1 MRTTLASVCLFV
13 LAAAL
18 LAACSGDRADE
29 PPVVA
34 QVVPT
39 LTPVPVPTATET
51 PMPTPTPKTV
61 PTPVPTET
69 PEPTAT
75 WTPMPAATA
84 APTRTPTATAILTPT
99 PTSTPTETP
108 TPSPTPT
115 FTPTATATF
124 APTPTFTPTPAATAT
139 FTPTPVPTQAPT
151 PTPVPTQAPTPTN
164 TPIPTATP
172 TNTPT
177 PTPVVSSPPP
187 TWVFAGDIPDEHKA
201 ALRDE
206 MEQVRTFFAA
216 QYGSEAT
223 GFTVFVGTDYGSSR
237 AAYYDLT
244 GHSISAAYSPNNF
257 WDHGWVTSTGTGGA
271 VVGLMYGGSVSD
283 RRLDSL
289 VSIVAHEY
297 FHVLQGQYVAGF
309 ETLGDDDGEVA
320 WSLSSS
326 AFPAWLVEGAASYA
340 DFRYS
345 TPTRPGRRA
354 FLGQR
359 YTPYEDLAWSRTTNP
374 ILDDPAAALELVEDR
389 DACEEWSFGYPL
401 GFLATRYAVEEVA
414 KEDGSY
420 ADFWRLARE
429 RRNWRHAFHAAF
441 GVSVEDFY
449 EDFGEW
455 FNSQDSPV
463 PIMTKFEVRVRWPK
477 QPPARKG
484 VVGLGLEE
492 DNGTWTGTPINLV
505 LRTSSVSADGGT
517 LRVDYPEGATGR
529 GVLALW
535 WQEDDG
541 CTNHL
546 LGYYKDGGFTSNRD
560 EATWVELTGEQG
572 GTDWTIPVNP
582 SVLPYTGVCYGC
594 NCP

>member
-1 MRTTLASVCLFV
+1 M
-13 LAAAL
+13 
-18 LAACSGDRADE
+18 
-29 PPVVA
+29 
-34 QVVPT
+34 
-39 LTPVPVPTATET
+39 
-51 PMPTPTPKTV
+51 
-61 PTPVPTET
+61 
-69 PEPTAT
+69 
-75 WTPMPAATA
+75 
-84 APTRTPTATAILTPT
+84 
-99 PTSTPTETP
+99 
-108 TPSPTPT
+108 
-115 FTPTATATF
+115 
-124 APTPTFTPTPAATAT
+124 
-139 FTPTPVPTQAPT
+139 
-151 PTPVPTQAPTPTN
+151 
-164 TPIPTATP
+164 
-172 TNTPT
+172 
-177 PTPVVSSPPP
+177 
-187 TWVFAGDIPDEHKA
+187 
-201 ALRDE
+201 LREE
-206 MEQVRTFFAA
+206 MEQVRAFFAA
-216 QYGSEAT
+216 QHGVEAT
-223 GFTVFVGTDYGSSR
+223 GFTVFVGTDHDASR

-244 GHSISAAYSPNNF
+244 GHRISEAYSPNSF
-257 WDHGWVTSTGTGGA
+257 WYHGWVTSMDTGGA
-271 VVGLMYGGSVSD
+271 VIGLMYGGNVSD
-283 RRLDSL
+283 RRLGSL

-309 ETLGDDDGEVA
+309 ETLGDDDGVVA
-320 WSLSSS
+320 WSLSSD

-345 TPTRPGRRA
+345 TPTRPGRLA
-354 FLGQR
+354 FLEQR
-359 YTPYEDLAWSRTTNP
+359 YTPYKDLAWSRTTNP

-389 DACEEWSFGYPL
+389 DACESSPFGYPL

-420 ADFWRLARE
+420 ADFWRLAGE

-477 QPPARKG
+477 QPPSRKG
-484 VVGLGLEE
+484 VVDLSLEE

-505 LRTSSVSADGGT
+505 LRTSSVSADDGT
-517 LRVDYPEGATGR
+517 FRVDYPEGATGR

-535 WQEDDG
+535 WREDDG
-541 CTNHL
+541 CTEHL

-582 SVLPYTGVCYGC
+582 SVLPYTGVCFGC